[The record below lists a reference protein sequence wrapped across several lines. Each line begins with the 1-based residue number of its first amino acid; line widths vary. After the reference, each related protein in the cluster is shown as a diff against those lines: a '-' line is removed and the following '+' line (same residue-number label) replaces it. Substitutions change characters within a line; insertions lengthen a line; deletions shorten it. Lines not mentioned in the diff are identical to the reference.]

1 MSNLTKYH
9 QYRDK
14 IQPGDLISFR
24 GKGIIPGIIRWRTG
38 FKDTHS
44 AMVMCL
50 LGKGRE
56 KRLVIT
62 ESLNFGP
69 TVNYLSDRIE
79 KYNSEIWWYPLY
91 ATQEQREAM
100 NLIAW
105 DNLCK
110 QTRYDYGG
118 LFRQAL
124 GSVSLDASRLFCSE
138 MVQYYWQE
146 ASVIKKYKKAFN
158 PGRLIQEFIGDK
170 IGTGVKL
177 N

>member
-1 MSNLTKYH
+1 MDKLTKYY
-9 QYRDK
+9 QYRENIK
-14 IQPGDLISFR
+14 PGDLISCR
-24 GKGIIPGIIRWRTG
+24 GKGIIPGIISWKTG

-44 AMVMCL
+44 TMAMCW

-62 ESLNFGP
+62 EALNFGP
-69 TVNYLSDRIE
+69 TVNYLSDRIL
-79 KYNSEIWWYPLY
+79 KYDGEVWWYSLF
-91 ATQEQREAM
+91 ATQEQREKV
-100 NLIAW
+100 NQIAW

-138 MVQYYWQE
+138 MVQYCWQE
-146 ASVIKKYKKAFN
+146 AGIIKEYKKAFN
-158 PGRLIQEFIGDK
+158 PGQLIQEFIGSK
-170 IGTGVKL
+170 LTTGVKL